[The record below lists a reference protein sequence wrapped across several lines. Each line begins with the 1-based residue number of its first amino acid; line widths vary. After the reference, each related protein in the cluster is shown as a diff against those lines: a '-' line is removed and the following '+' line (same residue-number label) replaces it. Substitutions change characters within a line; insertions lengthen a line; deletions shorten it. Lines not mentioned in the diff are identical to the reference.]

1 MCKDEPFSSLRWN
14 HASFPRSF
22 PLWCEERLRE
32 RVISLRIIIIVV
44 IKKTNHVLVESGGDV
59 VGGGDQKN
67 SCAFLRAVLHCHV
80 KRGAAAACG
89 GGLVSPR
96 QPHLTA
102 CAAVMQLCYA

>member
-1 MCKDEPFSSLRWN
+1 MCGKDEGRSRFSEDNNYSNLKKQQITFWW
-14 HASFPRSF
+14 SQ
-22 PLWCEERLRE
+22 
-32 RVISLRIIIIVV
+32 VV
-44 IKKTNHVLVESGGDV
+44 TLL
-59 VGGGDQKN
+59 GGGWGGETKKQLR
-67 SCAFLRAVLHCHV
+67 FLRAVLHCHV